1 MEIRISVIIPVY
13 NSKSTLKECLDS
25 VYNSSFK
32 EFEVINAVSLRVME
46 ANTNKGHIL
55 FAKDLAQ
62 TLLRD
67 IESELSK

>member
-1 MEIRISVIIPVY
+1 
-13 NSKSTLKECLDS
+13 
-25 VYNSSFK
+25 
-32 EFEVINAVSLRVME
+32 VINAVSLRVME

>member
-1 MEIRISVIIPVY
+1 MNEKLITTFETNLR
-13 NSKSTLKECLDS
+13 DH
-25 VYNSSFK
+25 FK